1 VSATAASAPLPPE
14 VPDVPDVTDVPDG
27 PLRDVA
33 APATVSAS
41 RTLFTGRVWDV
52 VEETFDLG
60 EAGTLTREVVD
71 HPGAVAVLALDAAD
85 RVLLIRQYRHPVGMH
100 EWELPAGILD
110 VAGEEPRAA
119 AARELHEETDHT
131 ARTWHVLAD
140 HFSSPGGMTEALR
153 IFLARDLAPVPEE
166 ERHVREGEE
175 LGMPVR
181 WVPIDEA
188 REAVLAGGLHNP
200 TLVIGLLTAH
210 AHRERGWAGLRP
222 ADAPWPERPRRRRG
236 TG

>member
-1 VSATAASAPLPPE
+1 MTGGADEAA
-14 VPDVPDVTDVPDG
+14 G
-27 PLRDVA
+27 PLRDVL
-33 APATVSAS
+33 APAVVTRA

-71 HPGAVAVLALDAAD
+71 HPGAVAVLALDEAD

-110 VAGEEPRAA
+110 VVGEPPQEA

-140 HFSSPGGMTEALR
+140 HFSSPGGLNEALR
-153 IFLARDLAPVPEE
+153 IFLARDLAPVPDG
-166 ERHVREGEE
+166 ERHEREGEE
-175 LGMPVR
+175 RGMPVR
-181 WVPIDEA
+181 WVPLDEA
-188 REAVLAGGLHNP
+188 RDAVLAGGLHNP
-200 TLVIGLLTAH
+200 TLVIGIHTAY
-210 AHRERGWAGLRP
+210 ALRERGWAGLRP
-222 ADAPWPERPRRRRG
+222 ADAPWPEHPRLRAAPG
-236 TG
+236 G